1 METLTGA
8 RLDRLRA
15 YELGP
20 ERAGAV
26 HFAKSI
32 VVLSSM
38 LAARHGLTIGMAGIL
53 DDLRAPESARDG
65 NGYDPARRVCLR
77 CQLPFESDWRGHR
90 ICGAC
95 APLMAEEP
103 YAPLP

>member
-1 METLTGA
+1 M
-8 RLDRLRA
+8 
-15 YELGP
+15 
-20 ERAGAV
+20 

-38 LAARHGLTIGMAGIL
+38 LGARHGLAIGMAGIL
-53 DDLRAPESARDG
+53 DDLPAPGGASDG
-65 NGYDPARRVCLR
+65 NGFRRVCLR
-77 CQLPFESDWRGHR
+77 CQRPFESDWCGHR

-95 APLMAEEP
+95 APHMAEEP

>member
-1 METLTGA
+1 M
-8 RLDRLRA
+8 
-15 YELGP
+15 
-20 ERAGAV
+20 

-38 LAARHGLTIGMAGIL
+38 LGARHGLTIGMAGIL
-53 DDLRAPESARDG
+53 DDLAAPERARNGD
-65 NGYDPARRVCLR
+65 GYDPARRVCLR
-77 CQLPFESDWRGHR
+77 CRQPFESDWRGHR

-95 APLMAEEP
+95 APLMSEEP